1 MKFLL
6 GICVS
11 ENMFAHFRQELE
23 SRGLVFLSITLL
35 VGDIK
40 VATRYIQLLAG
51 YESAAWLARDD

>member
-11 ENMFAHFRQELE
+11 ENMFAHFRQELK
-23 SRGLVFLSITLL
+23 SRGLVFLSIALL